1 MGMANGNQQ
10 NQGTGEQPTMASD
23 GEAPAGANP
32 NDLTGVG
39 GGNIGV
45 GGVPQPGESSFP
57 QGTSKP
63 TGTT

>member
-1 MGMANGNQQ
+1 MANGTTGTQGNNQQ
-10 NQGTGEQPTMASD
+10 SGMDEGGENV
-23 GEAPAGANP
+23 GGANP
-32 NDLTGVG
+32 QDPTGVG

-57 QGTSKP
+57 QGTPKP